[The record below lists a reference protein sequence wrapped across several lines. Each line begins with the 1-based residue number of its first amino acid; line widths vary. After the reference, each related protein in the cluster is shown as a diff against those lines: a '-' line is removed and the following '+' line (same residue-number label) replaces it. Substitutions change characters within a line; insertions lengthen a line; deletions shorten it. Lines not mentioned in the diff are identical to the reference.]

1 MGTESTKKLIKQVS
15 GTLTEEAA
23 LTTSAGAGDA
33 NRIPAL
39 NVSGVLDP
47 SITNAKNTSTGA
59 ADAGKLAMLDS
70 AGKLDT
76 SMMPTGIGAD
86 VSIVVAS
93 EALAAGD
100 FVNIWNDSGTA
111 NARKADAS
119 TSGKHAHGFTL
130 SAVASGNNATIYFEG
145 TNNQCTGLTIGD
157 QFLSASTP
165 GKPTSTAPSTAGN
178 TVQFLGVATSDT
190 SMNVELARPIVLA

>member
-1 MGTESTKKLIKQVS
+1 MGTASTTKLIKQVN
-15 GTLTEEAA
+15 GTLTEQAA

-39 NVSGVLDP
+39 NASGVLDS
-47 SITNAKNTSTGA
+47 SITNAKNTSAGA
-59 ADAGKLAMLDS
+59 GDAGKLAMLDA
-70 AGKLDT
+70 AGKLDN

-86 VSIVVAS
+86 VSIITAS

-100 FVNIWNDSGTA
+100 FVNIWNNTSTA
-111 NARKADAS
+111 NARKADAA
-119 TSGKHAHGFTL
+119 TSGKSAHGFVL
-130 SAVASGNNATIYFEG
+130 AAVASGASATVYFEG

-178 TVQFLGVATSDT
+178 AVQFLGVATSAT